1 LQILKEILI
10 RLSTATPPTCS
21 ITICMMYLTYYG
33 FAFSDDEIDEL
44 ALRVEAKTGR
54 KRWEHST
61 NLDVVDT
68 ELLLEM
74 KDKAGFLVPILGSWK
89 TYTPDERLKNKT
101 SLLNLRYATSPELP
115 GPALN
120 VVDVARESAHTKAAT
135 EWLSSLGYTDEE
147 QEAILMWIRI
157 PAVHTYK

>member
-1 LQILKEILI
+1 
-10 RLSTATPPTCS
+10 
-21 ITICMMYLTYYG
+21 M
-33 FAFSDDEIDEL
+33 
-44 ALRVEAKTGR
+44 EAKTGR

-61 NLDVVDT
+61 NLDVVDNV
-68 ELLLEM
+68 LLEM

-89 TYTPDERLKNKT
+89 TYTPDERFQNKT

-115 GPALN
+115 GPALD

-147 QEAILMWIRI
+147 QEAMWIRI
-157 PAVHTYK
+157 PAVHTYKGVLMIR